1 VWLGHARASRFAARH
16 ERERKLCRSAARRG
30 GTRKKDE
37 AKFLCDESHG
47 LHSRPHANV
56 RRRLLK
62 RPFTSGKKVMVR
74 ISKLMLGS
82 VALAVALVTFSNAS
96 FAVGTAEQRAA
107 CTPDVFRL
115 CSSEIPNIPRIV
127 ACLKQ
132 QKPNLSKP
140 CQAVMNSPI
149 ANQY

>member
-1 VWLGHARASRFAARH
+1 MGRIY
-16 ERERKLCRSAARRG
+16 KLTTGSA
-30 GTRKKDE
+30 
-37 AKFLCDESHG
+37 
-47 LHSRPHANV
+47 
-56 RRRLLK
+56 
-62 RPFTSGKKVMVR
+62 
-74 ISKLMLGS
+74 
-82 VALAVALVTFSNAS
+82 AVALTLVTLSTSS

-115 CSSEIPNIPRIV
+115 CSSEIPSIPRIV

-149 ANQY
+149 ASSF